1 MFNGVLK
8 IPFPPTI
15 KNFSLLQYS
24 LLLQILKNTFA
35 ALFTVHRMN
44 FLFRIFITALAA
56 YGLANVLKGIH
67 VDTFWTALV
76 FALILAVLNVLI
88 KPILILLT
96 LPLTIV
102 TLGLFLF
109 VVNTL
114 VVLLASRLVDGFSI
128 RNFWW
133 GLLFA
138 LLLSLVSTVLFKEI
152 EKEKD

>member
-1 MFNGVLK
+1 MKFLLRIGV
-8 IPFPPTI
+8 
-15 KNFSLLQYS
+15 
-24 LLLQILKNTFA
+24 
-35 ALFTVHRMN
+35 
-44 FLFRIFITALAA
+44 TALVAFA
-56 YGLANVLKGIH
+56 LARVLKGIH
-67 VDTFWTALV
+67 VDTIWTALV
-76 FALILAVLNVLI
+76 FALVLAVLNVLV

-138 LLLSLVSTVLFKEI
+138 LVLSLVNTVLFKEI
-152 EKEKD
+152 EKEREKRIF